1 MKNILCLFLGCLLL
15 LTCKNNDDDNNNQNN
30 QFLPDIAFDTGTLIN
45 LNLAQYSDLQFANN
59 YYILNSNYGING
71 VVLFYAGGNN
81 YNAFEL
87 SDPNHAL
94 RTCSTLTVEGVIAS
108 CDCDDHDKRYD
119 ILTGQ
124 PQEGTTGS
132 YGLKRYFVEKNG
144 DIIRV
149 WNN

>member
-1 MKNILCLFLGCLLL
+1 MKKIVFLLL
-15 LTCKNNDDDNNNQNN
+15 CCCLVWSCNKNDDDSNTNN
-30 QFLPDIAFDTGTLIN
+30 QFLPNYTFDTGTLIN
-45 LNLAQYSDLQFANN
+45 LSLPQYSDLQFANN
-59 YYILNSNYGING
+59 YVILNSNYGING
-71 VVLFYAGGNN
+71 VVVFYAGGNN

-108 CDCDDHDKRYD
+108 CDCEDHDKRYD

-124 PQEGTTGS
+124 PQEGTSGS
-132 YGLKRYFVEKNG
+132 YGLKRYFVQRNG